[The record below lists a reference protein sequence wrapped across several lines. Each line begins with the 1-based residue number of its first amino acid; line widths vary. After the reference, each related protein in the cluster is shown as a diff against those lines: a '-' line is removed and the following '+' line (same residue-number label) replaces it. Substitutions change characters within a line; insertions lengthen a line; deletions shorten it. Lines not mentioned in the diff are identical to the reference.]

1 MFALHNPV
9 GTAMAGPKP
18 QRRPMIEIR
27 ELVVALL
34 FIHLTANAGLI
45 ARVVGP
51 VWVAVSFAVYALLIY
66 CGAVSGRQFT
76 ARLAIGWVGAPWRA
90 WMGAAA
96 VGCLLG
102 LMVTAATVMS
112 GRSTHVTEPFHNQ
125 ILAITLGPIVE
136 EICLRGV
143 LVPILA
149 RLVGPAGAVVVSGG
163 AFALLHLPGSLI
175 KLACIGITGITYGWI
190 RIRSGSTALAA
201 VAHSTY
207 NLTVLILGVL
217 R

>member
-1 MFALHNPV
+1 MFTLHDPA
-9 GTAMAGPKP
+9 GTAMAGSKP
-18 QRRPMIEIR
+18 QGNPMIEIR
-27 ELVVALL
+27 ELVAALL
-34 FIHLTANAGLI
+34 FVHLTANAGLI

-51 VWVAVSFAVYALLIY
+51 VWLALSFAVYALLIY

-96 VGCLLG
+96 VGCMLG
-102 LMVTAATVMS
+102 LMVKAAIVMS
-112 GRSTHVTEPFHNQ
+112 GHSTHVTESFHKQ
-125 ILAITLGPIVE
+125 ILAVTLGPIVE
-136 EICLRGV
+136 EICLRGI
-143 LVPILA
+143 LVSILA
-149 RLVGPAGAVVVSGG
+149 RLVGPTGAVFVGGG
-163 AFALLHLPGSLI
+163 AFALLHLPGSLL
-175 KLACIGITGITYGWI
+175 KLASIAITGITYGWI

-207 NLTVLILGVL
+207 NLTVLILGAL

>member
-1 MFALHNPV
+1 MFTLHDSV

-18 QRRPMIEIR
+18 RRRPMIEIR
-27 ELVVALL
+27 ELVVAIL
-34 FIHLTANAGLI
+34 FVHVTANAGLI
-45 ARVVGP
+45 ARLVGP
-51 VWVAVSFAVYALLIY
+51 VWVAISFAVYALLIY
-66 CGAVSGRQFT
+66 SGAVSGTQFT
-76 ARLAIGWVGAPWRA
+76 ARLAIGWVGAPRRA

-102 LMVTAATVMS
+102 WIVTAATVMS
-112 GRSTHVTEPFHNQ
+112 GHSTHVTEPFHKQ
-125 ILAITLGPIVE
+125 ILAVTLGPIVE

-143 LVPILA
+143 LVSILG
-149 RLVGPAGAVVVSGG
+149 RLVGPTGAVFVGG
-163 AFALLHLPGSLI
+163 GVFALLHLPGSLL
-175 KLACIGITGITYGWI
+175 KLASIAITGITYGWI